1 MLLHR
6 HALIGS
12 TNDEALRLA
21 REGAPDGTV
30 VVAGQQTA
38 GRGRQGR
45 RWISP
50 PGNLYASFLVR
61 TARFPGFTPP
71 RAAEI
76 GFVAALA
83 VADALDT
90 AIAGSRLK
98 WPNDVLLAGAKVAGI
113 LTEMASDAVVIGIGI
128 NVAHAPPDMPYPV
141 TSVASLGGTIS
152 ADALLVT
159 LADRLDHRL
168 LAWDTA
174 GFAAVREAWLQRGP
188 TPGQVL
194 TARAVSGGVTGIFAG
209 LAEDGAL
216 LLMTTD
222 GVRRIVAGEVV
233 PG

>member
-1 MLLHR
+1 MHLHR

-21 REGAPDGTV
+21 RDGAPDGTV
-30 VVAGQQTA
+30 VVAEQQSA

-61 TARFPGFTPP
+61 TARFPSFTPG

-90 AIAGSRLK
+90 AVTGCRLK

-113 LTEMASDAVVIGIGI
+113 LTEMADDAIVIGIGI

-141 TSVASLGGTIS
+141 TSTAALGGTVS
-152 ADALLVT
+152 AESLLAT
-159 LADRLDHRL
+159 LADRLDQRL
-168 LAWDTA
+168 LAWGA
-174 GFAAVREAWLQRGP
+174 GGFAPVREAWLQRGP
-188 TPGQVL
+188 TQGQVL
-194 TARAVSGGVTGIFAG
+194 TAQAGTNRIAGIFAG

-216 LLMTTD
+216 LLSTAD

>member
-1 MLLHR
+1 MHLHR

-30 VVAGQQTA
+30 VVAEQQTA

-50 PGNLYASFLVR
+50 PGNLYVSFLIR
-61 TARFPGFTPP
+61 TARFPGFTPA

-90 AIAGSRLK
+90 VIAGCRLK
-98 WPNDVLLAGAKVAGI
+98 WPNDILLAGAKVAGI
-113 LTEMASDAVVIGIGI
+113 LTEMASDAIVIGIGI
-128 NVAHAPPDMPYPV
+128 NVAHSPPDMPYPV
-141 TSVASLGGTIS
+141 TSVATLGGTTT
-152 ADALLVT
+152 ADSVLGT
-159 LADRLDHRL
+159 LANRLDHRL
-168 LAWDTA
+168 LGWSAH
-174 GFAAVREAWLQRGP
+174 GFAPKREAWLQRGP
-188 TPGQVL
+188 TPGQIL
-194 TARAVSGGVTGIFAG
+194 TARVGTGRLTGAFAG

-216 LLMTTD
+216 LLTTET
-222 GVRRIVAGEVV
+222 VIRRIVAR
-233 PG
+233 

>member
-1 MLLHR
+1 VHIHR
-6 HALIGS
+6 HVLIGS
-12 TNDEALRLA
+12 TNDETLRLA

-30 VVAGQQTA
+30 VVAEQQTA

-45 RWISP
+45 QWISP
-50 PGNLYASFLVR
+50 PGNLYVSFLIR
-61 TARFPGFTPP
+61 TERFPGFTPA

-113 LTEMASDAVVIGIGI
+113 LTELASDAIVIGIGI

-141 TSVASLGGTIS
+141 TSVAALGATVS
-152 ADALLVT
+152 PDALLTT
-159 LADRLDHRL
+159 LADHLDQRL
-168 LAWDTA
+168 LAWHTA
-174 GFAAVREAWLQRGP
+174 GFATIREAWLQRGP
-188 TPGQVL
+188 EPGQAL
-194 TARAVSGGVTGIFAG
+194 TARAGSGRVTGTFAG

-216 LLMTTD
+216 LLATAD
-222 GVRRIVAGEVV
+222 GLRRIVAGEVV

>member
-1 MLLHR
+1 VLLHR

-30 VVAGQQTA
+30 VVAEQQSA

-50 PGNLYASFLVR
+50 PGNLYVSFLVR
-61 TARFPGFTPP
+61 TARFPGFTPA

-90 AIAGSRLK
+90 VIAGCRLK

-113 LTEMASDAVVIGIGI
+113 LTEMAGDAMIIGIGI
-128 NVAHAPPDMPYPV
+128 NVAHSPPDMPYPV
-141 TSVASLGGTIS
+141 TSVAALGAAVS
-152 ADALLVT
+152 AETLLAT

-168 LAWDTA
+168 LAWNTV

-188 TPGQVL
+188 TSGQVL
-194 TARAVSGGVTGIFAG
+194 TARVGTGRVDGTFAG

-216 LLMTTD
+216 LLSTED